1 MLYKFGRACSHSELM
16 KKKLM
21 KQNKQ
26 IFFKYPFYFSPKHD
40 LIDDSVLNR
49 LDDKSSYYT
58 ERFYLESHVNFFL
71 KINLSP
77 TSSGLNNDAQNVVPA
92 YYYML

>member
-1 MLYKFGRACSHSELM
+1 
-16 KKKLM
+16 M

-26 IFFKYPFYFSPKHD
+26 IFFKFPFYFSPKHD

-49 LDDKSSYYT
+49 LDDKSSYST
-58 ERFYLESHVNFFL
+58 ERFYLESHVNFFQKSIFRL
-71 KINLSP
+71 PVLDWIQ
-77 TSSGLNNDAQNVVPA
+77 LNGAQNVVPA